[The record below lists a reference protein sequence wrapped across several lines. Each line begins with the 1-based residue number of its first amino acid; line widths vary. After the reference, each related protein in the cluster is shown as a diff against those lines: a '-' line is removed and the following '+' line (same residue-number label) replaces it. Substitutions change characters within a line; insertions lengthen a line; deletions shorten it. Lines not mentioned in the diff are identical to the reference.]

1 MRPCFRPWA
10 LPGCGCDA
18 DLNKRIIIKIQHI
31 MNVTQ
36 NKIDDLNIELE
47 LSISGDDYSAKRK
60 KKLNEHKRTA
70 EIKGFRKGMVPMGLI
85 EKIYGQSCLVDAVND
100 LISEAL
106 NGFISDNGLKVIGE
120 PLPSENQPETEWKN
134 GNDFSF
140 KFDIALAPK
149 IDFDLSKDDQIP
161 YYNINITKEAKA
173 EMKENLL
180 KQYGSLEEGKAAK
193 AEDFIIVD
201 LEQGETRV
209 EGTYIALRN
218 VAEAVRPSFTGLK
231 AGDSID
237 VNVNEAFVN
246 ETDRASLLK
255 TDKDKLADMDPVYRM
270 TVKNVKTF
278 VPAPMTQETFDKI
291 FGEGNVKSEEE
302 FDAKIEERLA
312 AEYSQESEF
321 RFAKDA
327 KDYLVAKA
335 AISLPEKFLKRWIFV
350 ANDGKFTMEDIEKEF
365 DLFLSDYRWQMV
377 RNYLME
383 KYSVKIE
390 EADLMAS
397 AKGLAAY
404 QFAMYGINNVPDAEL
419 ENYAKNILSQEK
431 EGRRVL
437 EQVEDTK
444 TIAAVKGAVTVK
456 NHKISV
462 EKFRELK

>member
-1 MRPCFRPWA
+1 M
-10 LPGCGCDA
+10 
-18 DLNKRIIIKIQHI
+18 KIE
-31 MNVTQ
+31 Q
-36 NKIDDLNIELE
+36 NKIDDLNIELM
-47 LSISGDDYSAKRK
+47 LSIENGDYSAKRK
-60 KKLNEHKRTA
+60 KRLNEHKRTA

-85 EKIYGQSCLVDAVND
+85 EKIYGQACLVDAVHD
-100 LISEAL
+100 IISESL
-106 NGFISDNGLKVIGE
+106 NGFIRDNDLKVIGE
-120 PLPSENQPETEWKN
+120 PLPAENQPEIEWKN

-149 IDFDLSKDDQIP
+149 VDFELSKEDNIP

-201 LEQGETRV
+201 LEQGETKV

-218 VAEAVRPSFTGLK
+218 VSESVRPSFVGLK

-237 VNVNEAFVN
+237 VNVNDAFTN

-255 TDKDKLADMDPVYRM
+255 VEKDKLADIDPVYKM

-278 VPAPMTQETFDKI
+278 VSAPATQETFDKI
-291 FGEGNVKSEEE
+291 FGEGNVKTEEE

-312 AEYSQESEF
+312 AEYTQESEF
-321 RFAKDA
+321 RFARDA

-335 AISLPEKFLKRWIFV
+335 GIALPEKFLKRWIYV

-365 DLFLSDYRWQMV
+365 DLFLNDYRWQMV

-383 KYSVKIE
+383 KFSVKIE
-390 EADLMAS
+390 ESDLLAS

-419 ENYAKNILSQEK
+419 ENYAKNILAQEK

-444 TIAAVKGAVTVK
+444 TIAAVKNAVTVK

>member
-1 MRPCFRPWA
+1 M
-10 LPGCGCDA
+10 
-18 DLNKRIIIKIQHI
+18 KIE
-31 MNVTQ
+31 Q
-36 NKIDDLNIELE
+36 NKIDDLNIELM
-47 LSISGDDYSAKRK
+47 LSIENGDYSAKRK
-60 KKLNEHKRTA
+60 KRLNEHKRTA

-100 LISEAL
+100 IISESL
-106 NGFISDNGLKVIGE
+106 NGFIRDNDLKVIGE
-120 PLPSENQPETEWKN
+120 PLPAENQPEIEWKN

-149 IDFDLSKDDQIP
+149 VDFELSKDDNIP

-201 LEQGETRV
+201 LEQGETKV

-218 VAEAVRPSFTGLK
+218 VSESVRPSFVGLK

-237 VNVNEAFVN
+237 VNVNDAFTN

-255 TDKDKLADMDPVYRM
+255 VEKDKLADIDPVYKM

-278 VPAPMTQETFDKI
+278 VSAPATQETFDKI
-291 FGEGNVKSEEE
+291 FGEGNVKTEEE

-312 AEYSQESEF
+312 AEYTQESEF
-321 RFAKDA
+321 RFARDA
-327 KDYLVAKA
+327 KDYLVDKA
-335 AISLPEKFLKRWIFV
+335 GIALPEKFLKRWIYV

-365 DLFLSDYRWQMV
+365 DLFLNDYRWQMV

-383 KYSVKIE
+383 KFAVKIE
-390 EADLMAS
+390 ESDLLAS

-419 ENYAKNILSQEK
+419 ENYAKNILAQEK

-444 TIAAVKGAVTVK
+444 TIAAVKNAVTVK

>member
-1 MRPCFRPWA
+1 M
-10 LPGCGCDA
+10 
-18 DLNKRIIIKIQHI
+18 KIE
-31 MNVTQ
+31 Q
-36 NKIDDLNIELE
+36 NKIDDLNIELM
-47 LSISGDDYSAKRK
+47 LSIENGDYSAKRK
-60 KKLNEHKRTA
+60 KRLNEHKRTA

-100 LISEAL
+100 IISESL
-106 NGFISDNGLKVIGE
+106 NGFIRDNDLKVIGE
-120 PLPSENQPETEWKN
+120 PLPAENQPEIEWKN

-149 IDFDLSKDDQIP
+149 VDFELSKEDNIP

-201 LEQGETRV
+201 LEQGETKV

-218 VAEAVRPSFTGLK
+218 VSESVRPSFVGLK

-237 VNVNEAFVN
+237 VNVNDAFTN

-255 TDKDKLADMDPVYRM
+255 VEKDKLADIDPVYKM

-278 VPAPMTQETFDKI
+278 VSAPATQETFDKI
-291 FGEGNVKSEEE
+291 FGEGNVKTEEE

-312 AEYSQESEF
+312 AEYTQESEF
-321 RFAKDA
+321 RFARDA

-335 AISLPEKFLKRWIFV
+335 GIVLPEKFLKRWIYV

-365 DLFLSDYRWQMV
+365 DLFLNDYRWQMV

-383 KYSVKIE
+383 KFAVKIE
-390 EADLMAS
+390 ESDLLAS

-419 ENYAKNILSQEK
+419 ENYAKNILAQEK

-444 TIAAVKGAVTVK
+444 TIAAVKNAVTVK

>member
-1 MRPCFRPWA
+1 M
-10 LPGCGCDA
+10 
-18 DLNKRIIIKIQHI
+18 KIE
-31 MNVTQ
+31 Q
-36 NKIDDLNIELE
+36 NKIDDLNIELM
-47 LSISGDDYSAKRK
+47 LSIENGDYSAKRK
-60 KKLNEHKRTA
+60 KRLNEHKRTA

-100 LISEAL
+100 IISESL
-106 NGFISDNGLKVIGE
+106 NSFIRDNDLKVIGE
-120 PLPSENQPETEWKN
+120 PLPAENQPEIEWKN

-149 IDFDLSKDDQIP
+149 VDFELSREDNIP

-201 LEQGETRV
+201 LEQGETKV

-218 VAEAVRPSFTGLK
+218 VSESVRPSFVGLK
-231 AGDSID
+231 AGDTID
-237 VNVNEAFVN
+237 VNVNDAFTN

-255 TDKDKLADMDPVYRM
+255 VEKDKLADIDPVYKM

-278 VPAPMTQETFDKI
+278 VSAPATQETFDKI
-291 FGEGNVKSEEE
+291 FGEGNVKTEEE

-312 AEYSQESEF
+312 AEYTQESEF
-321 RFAKDA
+321 RFARDA

-335 AISLPEKFLKRWIFV
+335 GIALPEKFLKRWIYV

-365 DLFLSDYRWQMV
+365 DLFLNDYRWQMV

-383 KYSVKIE
+383 KFAVKIE
-390 EADLMAS
+390 ESDLLAS

-419 ENYAKNILSQEK
+419 ENYAKNILAQEK

-444 TIAAVKGAVTVK
+444 TIAAVKNAVTVK

>member
-1 MRPCFRPWA
+1 M
-10 LPGCGCDA
+10 
-18 DLNKRIIIKIQHI
+18 KIE
-31 MNVTQ
+31 Q
-36 NKIDDLNIELE
+36 NKIDDLNIELM
-47 LSISGDDYSAKRK
+47 LSIENGDYSAKRK
-60 KKLNEHKRTA
+60 KRLNEHKRTA

-100 LISEAL
+100 IISESL
-106 NGFISDNGLKVIGE
+106 NGFIRDNDLKVIGE
-120 PLPSENQPETEWKN
+120 PLPAENQPEIEWKN

-149 IDFDLSKDDQIP
+149 VDFELSKDDNIP

-201 LEQGETRV
+201 LEQGETKV

-218 VAEAVRPSFTGLK
+218 VSESVRPSFVGLK

-237 VNVNEAFVN
+237 VNVNDAFTN

-255 TDKDKLADMDPVYRM
+255 VEKDKLADIDPVYKM

-278 VPAPMTQETFDKI
+278 VSAPATQETFDKI
-291 FGEGNVKSEEE
+291 FGEGNVKTEEE

-312 AEYSQESEF
+312 AEYTQESEF
-321 RFAKDA
+321 RFARDA

-335 AISLPEKFLKRWIFV
+335 GIALPEKFLKRWIYV

-365 DLFLSDYRWQMV
+365 DLFLNDYRWQMV

-383 KYSVKIE
+383 KFAVKIE
-390 EADLMAS
+390 ESDLLAS

-419 ENYAKNILSQEK
+419 ENYAKNILAQEK

-444 TIAAVKGAVTVK
+444 TIAAVKNAVTVK